1 MPAPFRPPSAGDLGI
16 AVRRLRADVDR
27 LLTLRRGR
35 VEHRTT
41 DPAADEGVDVWIR
54 DDTSQLCYRLSS
66 GAVRRLTGV

>member
-1 MPAPFRPPSAGDLGI
+1 MPAPFRPPARSDLAL
-16 AVRRLRADVDR
+16 AVRKLRADVDR

-54 DDTSQLCYRLSS
+54 DDTGQLCYRLAS
-66 GAVRRLTGV
+66 GVVRRITGV